1 MDNGKRSLVIF
12 DIWGWDRR
20 RLQDFVDQYIN
31 IPIRKYGIAFTPEE
45 LFIGTCLF
53 IRDFDLYASK
63 DPGQPMENLEDYLD
77 ELLNN
82 FTEEGDEEFMLDEI
96 NRRRILTAFN
106 DLSEFLAKDVLIAL
120 DKAHLD
126 HDFEIMRA
134 SIRRKTFTLTI
145 IEPGRISLW

>member
-53 IRDFDLYASK
+53 IRDFDLCASK